1 MHTHGILCEEQHGFQ
16 TGKSH
21 DSQLVVTTNDF
32 VNCLNENKQI
42 DAIFFEVFD
51 KVPHQRL
58 FNKLSHYGI
67 GGSMLAWIQNYLT
80 NCDRH

>member
-1 MHTHGILCEEQHGFQ
+1 M
-16 TGKSH
+16 
-21 DSQLVVTTNDF
+21 DSKQGNLVIHLPGTANDF
-32 VNCLNENKQI
+32 VNCLNEDKQI
-42 DAIFFEVFD
+42 GVIFFYFYKAFH

-80 NCDRH
+80 KQ